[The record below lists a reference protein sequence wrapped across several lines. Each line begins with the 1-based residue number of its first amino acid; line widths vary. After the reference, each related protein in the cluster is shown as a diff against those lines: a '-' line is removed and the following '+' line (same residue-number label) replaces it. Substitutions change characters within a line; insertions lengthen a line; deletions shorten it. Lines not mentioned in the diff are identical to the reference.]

1 MNALRTGIHRKV
13 AAAVAQAVRTAPSR
27 HRYISFVVIGVSW
40 YVAEHVLHAGTAAKG
55 IEVFGLAPFADRIV
69 VKVFELAE

>member
-1 MNALRTGIHRKV
+1 MNQLRQGIHRKV
-13 AAAVAQAVRTAPSR
+13 AAAVGQAIRTAPAR
-27 HRYISFVVIGVSW
+27 HRYISFVVIGIGW
-40 YVAEHVLHAGTAAKG
+40 YVCEYVFHAGPAAKG